1 MKRLTH
7 ILERI
12 VLEYFSNLESN
23 PHDSIAFS
31 VIGDSLYGENDEDVS
46 CCCCWSRLSIK
57 KIKNFYFE

>member
-1 MKRLTH
+1 MKRLNH

-31 VIGDSLYGENDEDVS
+31 VIGDALYGENDEDVS
-46 CCCCWSRLSIK
+46 CCCCCSR
-57 KIKNFYFE
+57 